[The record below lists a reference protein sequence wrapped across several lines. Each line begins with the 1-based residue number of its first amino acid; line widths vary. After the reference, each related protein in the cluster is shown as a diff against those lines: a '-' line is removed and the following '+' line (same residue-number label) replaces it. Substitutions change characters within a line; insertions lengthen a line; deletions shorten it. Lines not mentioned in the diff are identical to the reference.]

1 MDDAL
6 LMKYLLNEATE
17 EEAKA
22 VRRWVAAHPDNKR
35 HYTRMELIWEISKSV
50 GPESG
55 IDEQE
60 AWERFTARLDGAD
73 HAAAPSS
80 AKTLIRRMGWTR
92 IVAVLVIALFTAFAG
107 YYFVGVRITGDRLMG
122 AVHETTNLVDTDTL
136 ADGSVI
142 TLSKF
147 ASLRFSQGLFQQKRA
162 VELRK
167 GSVFFE
173 VAHDQDKPFVIQSG
187 KVTVTVLGTSFHVS
201 RNGDETT
208 VIVESGKVKVTGLDK
223 TVELEARQKVT
234 INTNTRQF
242 EERTV
247 IGVLDHTPL
256 WRIAEMLEDAYGV
269 EVTIGNE
276 TIRDLPMTTTL
287 HQGTLDETLRVI
299 TETLGVTATRR
310 GNQYVFN

>member
-1 MDDAL
+1 MDDVL
-6 LMKYLLNEATE
+6 LTKHLLNETSRE
-17 EEAKA
+17 ESQR
-22 VRRWVAAHPDNKR
+22 VRHWISAHPDNKR
-35 HYTRMELIWEISKSV
+35 HYTRLQLIWEASNSV
-50 GPESG
+50 GPENG

-60 AWERFTARLDGAD
+60 AWERFTARLDNAGT
-73 HAAAPSS
+73 AAPRP
-80 AKTLIRRMGWTR
+80 AKTLIRRMGWVR
-92 IVAVLVIALFTAFAG
+92 IAAVLVIASFTAFAG
-107 YYFVGVRITGDRLMG
+107 YYFFSVRVTGDRLMG
-122 AVHETTNLVDTDTL
+122 AMHETTNLVDTDTL

-147 ASLRFSQGLFQQKRA
+147 ASLRFSQGIFQQKRT
-162 VELRK
+162 VELHK

-173 VAHDQDKPFVIQSG
+173 VAHNRNKPFVIQSG
-187 KVTVTVLGTSFHVS
+187 KVTVMVLGTSFHVS

-223 TVELEARQKVT
+223 VVELEARQKVT
-234 INTNTRQF
+234 INTTTRQF

-276 TIRDLPMTTTL
+276 AIRDLPMTTTL
-287 HQGTLDETLRVI
+287 YQGALDQTLRVI
-299 TETLGVTATRR
+299 TETLGVTAIKE
-310 GNQYVFN
+310 GNHIVFN